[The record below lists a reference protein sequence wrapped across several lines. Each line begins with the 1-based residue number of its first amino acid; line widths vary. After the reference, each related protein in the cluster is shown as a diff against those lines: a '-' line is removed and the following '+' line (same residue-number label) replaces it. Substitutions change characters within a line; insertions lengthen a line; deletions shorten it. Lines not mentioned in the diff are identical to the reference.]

1 MNYLQCLLFVI
12 FFFLVRLCDL
22 KIFNNILIDNFLYQD
37 FWFKGYLVE
46 GFFNFYNLQYKR
58 NLVVE
63 MNGMDMSR
71 YFGKI

>member
-1 MNYLQCLLFVI
+1 MNNLQCLLFVI

-22 KIFNNILIDNFLYQD
+22 KIFNNMLIDNFLYQD

>member
-1 MNYLQCLLFVI
+1 MNNLQCLLFV
-12 FFFLVRLCDL
+12 FVFFLVRLCDL

>member
-1 MNYLQCLLFVI
+1 MNNLQCLLFVI